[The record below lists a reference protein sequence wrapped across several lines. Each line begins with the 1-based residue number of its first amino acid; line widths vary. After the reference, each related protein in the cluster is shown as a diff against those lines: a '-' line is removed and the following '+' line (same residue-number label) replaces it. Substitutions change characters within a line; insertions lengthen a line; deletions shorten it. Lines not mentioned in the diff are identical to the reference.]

1 MNALGNSYPDIMDV
15 VDKCMALVKDEVND
29 LDKLNIIICGKSG
42 VGKSTLIN
50 SVFREDICETG
61 FGRPVTQEMR
71 RWEREGFP
79 LAIFDTKGFELDKD
93 VQKNIK
99 DGIITA
105 IREGYNKN
113 DIGERIHCIWY
124 CVATPSD
131 RFEDDEAKWL
141 KELAAMPEL
150 ADVPILVILTKSYS
164 KKQAAKMRDYILEVT
179 PEVAQ
184 VVCVLAQDY
193 EMEDDMPPV
202 KAYGLDTLVNV
213 MAGLL
218 PASLQK
224 ALANIQ
230 KVSLEQKVQ
239 VARNVMYGFVSTAIT
254 EAAAPIPLA
263 DAAMLVPT
271 QITMIAAIA
280 TVFGVHIGR
289 NSLVSILSA
298 TLGAGGAT
306 IIGRNVVSNIFKFFP
321 GIGTAAGIAI
331 GAATAGALTL
341 ALGETFIQIMS
352 RVFVGEFEVK
362 DLEGPKGRKLISKI
376 FNTQSKV
383 ASESIKSILPNG

>member
-1 MNALGNSYPDIMDV
+1 
-15 VDKCMALVKDEVND
+15 
-29 LDKLNIIICGKSG
+29 
-42 VGKSTLIN
+42 
-50 SVFREDICETG
+50 
-61 FGRPVTQEMR
+61 
-71 RWEREGFP
+71 
-79 LAIFDTKGFELDKD
+79 
-93 VQKNIK
+93 
-99 DGIITA
+99 
-105 IREGYNKN
+105 
-113 DIGERIHCIWY
+113 
-124 CVATPSD
+124 
-131 RFEDDEAKWL
+131 
-141 KELAAMPEL
+141 
-150 ADVPILVILTKSYS
+150 
-164 KKQAAKMRDYILEVT
+164 
-179 PEVAQ
+179 
-184 VVCVLAQDY
+184 
-193 EMEDDMPPV
+193 
-202 KAYGLDTLVNV
+202 
-213 MAGLL
+213 
-218 PASLQK
+218 
-224 ALANIQ
+224 
-230 KVSLEQKVQ
+230 VSLEQKVQ

-289 NSLVSILSA
+289 NSLVSIVSA